1 MDRRT
6 AESICR
12 LGRSFFDR
20 GLTHGRTGNI
30 SVRLGDTVLLTPTGG
45 SLGSL
50 RPEDLAVVGIDG
62 THRSGGRP
70 SKEAFLHL
78 AMYRARPADR
88 AVVHL
93 HSTHAV
99 AVSCLGDVNDRDVL
113 PPLTPY
119 YLMRVGTLPR
129 LPFHAPGDET
139 LGPMTESVAR
149 NHHALLLAN
158 HGPVVSAPDLATAAD
173 TIEELEE
180 TAHLF
185 LLLRGTRIHPL
196 PPAELEG
203 LRRGKDST
211 TSRAHPDQRA
221 SSEAPPNPDQG
232 PHRSGSTQPP

>member
-1 MDRRT
+1 MDRHT

-30 SVRLGDTVLLTPTGG
+30 SVRRGDTALVTPTGG

-50 RPEDLAVVGIDG
+50 RPDDLALLGIDG
-62 THRSGGRP
+62 THLGGRRP

-88 AVVHL
+88 AAVHL

-99 AVSCLGDVNDRDVL
+99 AVSCLGDVDDRDVL

-119 YLMRVGTLPR
+119 YVMRVGTLPR
-129 LPFHAPGDET
+129 LRFHAPGDQS
-139 LGPMTESVAR
+139 LGPLAESVAH

-173 TIEELEE
+173 AIEELEE
-180 TAHLF
+180 TARLF
-185 LLLRGTRIHPL
+185 LLLRGTRVHPL
-196 PPAELEG
+196 PPAALDG
-203 LRRGKDST
+203 LRRGHEPSNSPAQEDYRVST
-211 TSRAHPDQRA
+211 ADQPKPGDA
-221 SSEAPPNPDQG
+221 ETAP
-232 PHRSGSTQPP
+232 

>member
-1 MDRRT
+1 MDRHT

-50 RPEDLAVVGIDG
+50 RPEDLAAVGIDG
-62 THRSGGRP
+62 THLGGGRP

-78 AMYRARPADR
+78 AMYRARPADH

-99 AVSCLGDVNDRDVL
+99 AVSCLVDVDVDDRDVL

-149 NHHALLLAN
+149 RHHALLLAN
-158 HGPVVSAPDLATAAD
+158 HGPIVSGPDLATAAD
-173 TIEELEE
+173 AIEELEE
-180 TAHLF
+180 TARLF
-185 LLLRGTRIHPL
+185 LLLQGTRIHPL
-196 PPAELEG
+196 PPAALDG
-203 LRRGKDST
+203 LRRLHDSSNSPAQQDHGVST
-211 TSRAHPDQRA
+211 PAQPKPG
-221 SSEAPPNPDQG
+221 EAETAP
-232 PHRSGSTQPP
+232 